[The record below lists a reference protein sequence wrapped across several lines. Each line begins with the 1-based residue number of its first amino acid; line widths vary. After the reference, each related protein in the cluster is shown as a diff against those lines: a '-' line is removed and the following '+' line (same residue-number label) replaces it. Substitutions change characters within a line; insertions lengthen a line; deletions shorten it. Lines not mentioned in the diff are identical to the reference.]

1 MKRAQKSMFAYL
13 INMQITI
20 KCDWSYL
27 LFNSHQEANLMF
39 YIALWLWFFSFFL
52 FFPFCISKCIML
64 VYSTN
69 KQLGLSEALQWKP
82 RCIQITM
89 AGVMYCIVYRC
100 VSKSLYLVPV
110 FKSLT
115 SQFTSIRV
123 IVRFEFYTV
132 VIFFSTAKGSS

>member
-27 LFNSHQEANLMF
+27 LFNSHKKQTLCF
-39 YIALWLWFFSFFL
+39 ILLYDFDFFLSFFFS
-52 FFPFCISKCIML
+52 FCISKCIML